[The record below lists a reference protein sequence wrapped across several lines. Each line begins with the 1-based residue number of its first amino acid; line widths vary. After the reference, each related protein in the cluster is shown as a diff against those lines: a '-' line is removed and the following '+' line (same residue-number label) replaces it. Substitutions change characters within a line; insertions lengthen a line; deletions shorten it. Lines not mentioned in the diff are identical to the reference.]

1 MGRSRLCAG
10 KTGCETQQA
19 NAEVDKIV
27 VYVQAQLD
35 WTEVTKARESCN
47 RDKRI
52 NHSKNQAEQPRS
64 VNTLSKPGP
73 KSDCTANK
81 MKYIVSG
88 RKCEIEHFVAR
99 KTNYT
104 DDEQDRSA

>member
-10 KTGCETQQA
+10 KTGCETEQA

-27 VYVQAQLD
+27 VCVQAQLD
-35 WTEVTKARESCN
+35 WTEIAQASESCN
-47 RDKRI
+47 RDNRI
-52 NHSKNQAEQPRS
+52 NRPKNQAELPRS
-64 VNTLSKPGP
+64 INTLSKPGP
-73 KSDCTANK
+73 KSDCAANE

-88 RKCEIEHFVAR
+88 RKCEIEHFVA
-99 KTNYT
+99 KETNYT